1 MLHNS
6 INLQGFGWV
15 FWVYRIEIKSGR
27 MAVLDFKESYC
38 WRGGVHGYSCEDGR
52 GAQEKLGIIYL
63 RRAMKLN
70 SQIIVF
76 ENK

>member
-1 MLHNS
+1 
-6 INLQGFGWV
+6 
-15 FWVYRIEIKSGR
+15 